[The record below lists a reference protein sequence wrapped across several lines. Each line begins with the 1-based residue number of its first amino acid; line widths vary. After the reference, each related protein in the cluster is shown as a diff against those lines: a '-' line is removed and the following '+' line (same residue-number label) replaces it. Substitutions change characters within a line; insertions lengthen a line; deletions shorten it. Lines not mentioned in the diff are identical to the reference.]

1 MSMADKSNFTPDEWK
16 LLLESVT
23 MAGVAVSA
31 ADPSGLWG
39 LLKESFAEGTALVAA
54 KTDPTT
60 KPLIKTVVAD
70 FETAQGRSIARD
82 GLKEKLA
89 GLKPAEITAKCIE
102 TLGQAGV
109 LVDAKAPDEAA
120 AFKGWLRQISQHV
133 AEASKEGGFLGG
145 GGAPVS
151 DKEKATL
158 QEISSALKLA
168 A

>member
-1 MSMADKSNFTPDEWK
+1 MADKSNFTPDEWK
-16 LLLESVT
+16 LLLESVM
-23 MAGVAVSA
+23 MAGIAVSA

-39 LLKESFAEGTALVAA
+39 LLKESFAEGQTLVAA
-54 KTDPTT
+54 KTDPTV
-60 KPLIKTVVAD
+60 KPLIKAVVAD
-70 FETAQGRSIARD
+70 FETAQGRTIARD
-82 GLKEKLA
+82 GMKEKLS

-109 LVDAKAPDEAA
+109 LVDAKAPDDAA
-120 AFKGWLRQISQHV
+120 AFKAWLRQISQHV
-133 AEASKEGGFLGG
+133 AEASKEGGLFSS
-145 GGAPVS
+145 AESPVS